1 MVEAKEVK
9 QVMSVSELAV
19 RLEKRWVTR
28 YGLVQQISCLQQFRS
43 RGTAKACQKK
53 IFGLRVKIEGGDVGR
68 RRTFDCVLFAWREF
82 RLKLV
87 GNRLCNLTLNREY
100 VRKIA
105 VIGLRPDLP
114 VGSRIDELRID
125 PHAVASTLNA
135 SF

>member
-68 RRTFDCVLFAWREF
+68 RGMFDCILFTWRKL
-82 RLKLV
+82 RLKLLC
-87 GNRLCNLTLNREY
+87 NRLCDFALNRDHI
-100 VRKIA
+100 RKIA
-105 VIGLRPDLP
+105 VISLP
-114 VGSRIDELRID
+114 
-125 PHAVASTLNA
+125 P
-135 SF
+135 